1 MPAKLDVSQ
10 FERDDLERIHM
21 PAEIVMRH
29 RLPHFQHLF
38 SGGGYA
44 AGYYSYMWS
53 EVLDADAFEAFEE
66 TGNAFDPE
74 TAQRLRDFIYSAGNL
89 RDPAEAYKAFRGRLP
104 AVDALLEKARAR
116 RRRAGMNLHTAGHR
130 RGVVCAPHAAAVED
144 GRAILA
150 EGGNAIEAMLAM
162 AASIAA
168 VYPHMNHIGGDG
180 FWLIREP
187 SGRVRAIMGAG
198 RAGAKATP
206 QLYRDA
212 GHHEIPARGPLAA
225 LTVPGAVA
233 GWMLAREAAKAQTG
247 KGTHAKLPLHVLF
260 EAAIKHAREGYTVTP
275 QPGAAHGRKIRRTGN
290 RAGFHASLPAST
302 ASRRRRAR
310 KLKQTAFA
318 ATLDHLAQAGLD
330 DFYRGDVGR
339 EIAADL
345 ERIGSPVTRADL
357 EKFEARIAEPLSVS
371 IGAGTL
377 YNTPPPT
384 QGLASLMILALFDRL
399 RVSQA
404 ESFEHIHGLVE
415 ATKRAFRVRD
425 RVVTDP
431 DQNRRQS
438 QPFSVAE
445 ISRCRSR
452 ARSTRRKPRAG
463 RRRTAQGDTV
473 WMGAADASGL
483 VVSYIQSLYWEFGSG
498 CVLPATGVLMQNR
511 GASFSLDPKA
521 LNALA
526 PGRRP
531 FHTLN
536 PALAALKDGRVIAY
550 GTMGGDGQPQTQA
563 AVFTR
568 HVSFRQ
574 PLEQALDAPRWL
586 LGRTWGSIAHQPAA
600 GIPLRR
606 QSGRPADGGR
616 PRRRGAGRGLFRHHG
631 PRRRRHLASRR
642 HARRRPRSARRRRR
656 GRHLVC
662 LASGEGIGDNA
673 SSTEEEGMS

>member
-1 MPAKLDVSQ
+1 M
-10 FERDDLERIHM
+10 
-21 PAEIVMRH
+21 
-29 RLPHFQHLF
+29 
-38 SGGGYA
+38 
-44 AGYYSYMWS
+44 
-53 EVLDADAFEAFEE
+53 
-66 TGNAFDPE
+66 T
-74 TAQRLRDFIYSAGNL
+74 
-89 RDPAEAYKAFRGRLP
+89 
-104 AVDALLEKARAR
+104 
-116 RRRAGMNLHTAGHR
+116 LHSAGHR

-144 GRAILA
+144 GRVILA

-198 RAGAKATP
+198 RAGAKATL

-233 GWMLAREAAKAQTG
+233 GWMLAGEAAKAQTG
-247 KGTHAKLPLHVLF
+247 KGTRAKLPLHVLF
-260 EAAIKHAREGYTVTP
+260 EAAIKHARAGYSVTRSQARLTAEKLP
-275 QPGAAHGRKIRRTGN
+275 EMKDA
-290 RAGFHASLPAST
+290 AGFAGAFLVDGKAPEAG
-302 ASRRRRAR
+302 A

-357 EKFEARIAEPLSVS
+357 EKFEARIAEPLSVP

-377 YNTPPPT
+377 TNTPPPT
-384 QGLASLMILALFDRL
+384 QGLASLMLLALFDRL
-399 RVSQA
+399 RVTQA

-425 RVVTDP
+425 RFVTDP
-431 DQNRRQS
+431 DQIDGNLNQYLSPKFLDAEAAKIDARKAARWP
-438 QPFSVAE
+438 QPHGE
-445 ISRCRSR
+445 
-452 ARSTRRKPRAG
+452 
-463 RRRTAQGDTV
+463 GDTV
-473 WMGAADASGL
+473 WMGAADSSGL

-498 CVLPATGVLMQNR
+498 CVLPRTGILMQNR
-511 GASFSLDPKA
+511 GFSFSLDPKA

-536 PALAALKDGRVIAY
+536 PALATLKDGRVIAY
-550 GTMGGDGQPQTQA
+550 GAMGGDGQPQTQG

-568 HVSFRQ
+568 HVLFRQ

-586 LGRTWGSIAHQPAA
+586 LGRTWGSTRTNLRLESRFDGNLIDRLMSA
-600 GIPLRR
+600 GHDVEVLDEAYSDIMGHAGAVILHADSTLEGGHDPR
-606 QSGRPADGGR
+606 ADGGA
-616 PRRRGAGRGLFRHHG
+616 AG
-631 PRRRRHLASRR
+631 
-642 HARRRPRSARRRRR
+642 
-656 GRHLVC
+656 V
-662 LASGEGIGDNA
+662 
-673 SSTEEEGMS
+673 